1 MSELKKST
9 GQTQQKD
16 DFSKPSRLYFRGFEF
31 FVTKQRAPLTFICSP
46 ERSGTH
52 FLINALKKNIG
63 YASKQFLN
71 VDPND
76 LWWNKMS
83 LNFNSVDELCQFFSQ
98 LENLRDEGERRYL
111 AGFFKSHFYAQF
123 LENFLTQDRKF
134 IYIVRNP
141 VDTLI
146 SFWKFLHQ
154 YAGEKGAAEKLYGRS
169 ICEFLELSPTES
181 CFRYQNKHVNDYF
194 SRWADNVEGWL
205 EMKDK
210 HANIIFVKYENL
222 KNHYTPTMNVILK
235 AFGYEEQKF
244 CKNLLEMNIFVV
256 RIL

>member
-1 MSELKKST
+1 
-9 GQTQQKD
+9 
-16 DFSKPSRLYFRGFEF
+16 
-31 FVTKQRAPLTFICSP
+31 
-46 ERSGTH
+46 
-52 FLINALKKNIG
+52 
-63 YASKQFLN
+63 
-71 VDPND
+71 
-76 LWWNKMS
+76 MS
-83 LNFNSVDELCQFFSQ
+83 LNFDSVDELTQFFLQ
-98 LENLRDEGERRYL
+98 LENLKDNGERRYL

-123 LENFLTQDRKF
+123 MESFLTQDRKF

-154 YAGEKGAAEKLYGRS
+154 YAGEKGAAEKLYGKS

-181 CFRYQNKHVNDYF
+181 CFRYQNKHFNDYF

-244 CKNLLEMNIFVV
+244 CKKPARNEYFRGKELVVPGDELRKIEKIIYRKLGERPKLSLLYQK
-256 RIL
+256 